1 MTATSPAVQRHP
13 RGIGFII
20 GNEGCERFSFYGMR
34 AILTEHLI
42 SLYAQTAHLNAAD
55 AKTAATADYHLFTAA
70 AYALPMI
77 GAILAD
83 RLLGKYRTIF
93 WLSLVYCL
101 GHAVLAVG
109 EESIGGMHLGLALIA
124 VGSGGIKPCVSAFVG
139 DQYRAGQEALVG
151 RIFQAF
157 YFIINFGSF
166 FATLLVPWLKVRFG
180 PAVAFGVPGLL
191 MALATFILWLGR
203 KRYNHAPP
211 MPGGRLGLLDAASST
226 LLFLSLGSLWFTG
239 GLPWFGKLAVSL
251 ACIAAGLA
259 LFAWRARIQPDRG
272 VLSVLW
278 QGLRHRRPNESL
290 WQTAERRL
298 DAPAVEGTR
307 AVGRLLSVFA
317 LVSVFW
323 ALFDQRGSSWVV
335 QAKDMLR
342 TFDTPW
348 GPMTVQA
355 SQINALNPLFVM
367 LLIPLMA
374 GALLPAWQK
383 LGLRVTPLG
392 KMTAGMGVSALSFVA
407 IALIQRQV
415 DAAPPQSVSVLW
427 QVLPFVLITLGEVL
441 VSVTGLEF
449 AYTQAPRAMKSTVV
463 GLWSLSVAVG
473 NLLVALLAGLKS
485 LPPERFFWIFAGL
498 MALSALL
505 FAWRARSF
513 RGEVVLQG

>member
-1 MTATSPAVQRHP
+1 MTDAAAQRHP

-34 AILTEHLI
+34 AILTEHLMG
-42 SLYAQTAHLNAAD
+42 LYGQTLHLGATD
-55 AKTAATADYHLFTAA
+55 AKNAATADYHLFTAA

-101 GHAVLAVG
+101 GHAVLALG

-139 DQYRAGQEALVG
+139 DQYRAGQEKLVEK
-151 RIFQAF
+151 IFQAF

-166 FATLLVPWLKVRFG
+166 FATLLVPWLKVRYG
-180 PAVAFGVPGLL
+180 PAIAFGVPGLL
-191 MALATFILWLGR
+191 MAIATLILWLGR
-203 KRYNHAPP
+203 KRYTHAPP
-211 MPGGRLGLLDAASST
+211 APGGRLGRLDALSSA
-226 LLFLSLGSLWFTG
+226 LLFGALGSLWFTG
-239 GLPWFGKLAVSL
+239 ALPWYGKLAVSL
-251 ACIAAGLA
+251 TSLGLG
-259 LFAWRARIQPDRG
+259 LVVFAVRARIQPDRG

-278 QGLRHRRPNESL
+278 QGLRHRQPGQSL
-290 WQTAERRL
+290 WQAAEQRL
-298 DAPAVEGTR
+298 DAPAVAGTR
-307 AVGRLLSVFA
+307 AVLRLLSVFA

-342 TFDTPW
+342 TFSTPL
-348 GPMTVQA
+348 GPLTVEA
-355 SQINALNPLFVM
+355 SQINALNPLLVM

-374 GALLPAWQK
+374 SVLLPAWQR
-383 LGLRVTPLG
+383 LGLRVTQLG
-392 KMTAGMGVSALSFVA
+392 KMTAGMGISALSFVVV
-407 IALIQRQV
+407 ALIQRQIES
-415 DAAPPQSVSVLW
+415 APPLTVSVLW
-427 QVLPFVLITLGEVL
+427 QIAPFVLITLGEVL

-463 GLWSLSVAVG
+463 GLWSLSVAAG

-485 LPPERFFWIFAGL
+485 LPPERFFWVFAGL

-505 FAWRARSF
+505 FAWRARGF
-513 RGEVVLQG
+513 VGQVVLQG

>member
-1 MTATSPAVQRHP
+1 MTDTQARHP

-42 SLYAQTAHLNAAD
+42 TLYAQTMHLSAAD
-55 AKTAATADYHLFTAA
+55 AKNAATADYHLFTAA
-70 AYALPMI
+70 AYALPMM

-93 WLSLVYCL
+93 WLSLLYCV

-109 EESIGGMHLGLALIA
+109 EESLGGMHLGLALIA

-139 DQYRAGQEALVG
+139 DQYRAGQEKLVEK
-151 RIFQAF
+151 IFQAF

-180 PAVAFGVPGLL
+180 ASVAFGIPGIL
-191 MALATFILWLGR
+191 MGLATLILWLGR
-203 KRYNHAPP
+203 NRYQHVAPQ
-211 MPGGRLGLLDAASST
+211 PGGRLGRYDAVSSM

-239 GLPWFGKLAVSL
+239 ALPWWGRLLVSVT
-251 ACIAAGLA
+251 CVAAGLA
-259 LFAWRARIQPDRG
+259 VFAARARIQPDRG

-278 QGLRHRRPNESL
+278 QGVRHRQPGETL
-290 WQTAERRL
+290 WGAAERRL
-298 DAPAVEGTR
+298 DGAAVDGTR
-307 AVGRLLSVFA
+307 AVLRLLSVFA

-335 QAKDMLR
+335 QAKEMLR

-348 GPMTVQA
+348 GPMTVEA
-355 SQINALNPLFVM
+355 SQINALNPALVM
-367 LLIPLMA
+367 VLIPLMA
-374 GALLPAWQK
+374 GVLLPAWQK

-392 KMTAGMGVSALSFVA
+392 KMTAGMAISALSFVA
-407 IALIQRQV
+407 VALIQRQV
-415 DAAPPQSVSVLW
+415 DASAPQTVSVLW
-427 QVLPFVLITLGEVL
+427 QVVPFVLITLGEVL

-449 AYTQAPRAMKSTVV
+449 AYTQAPRSMKSTVV
-463 GLWSLSVAVG
+463 GLWSLSVSVG

-485 LPPERFFWIFAGL
+485 LPPERFFWTFAGL
-498 MALSALL
+498 MALSAVM

-513 RGEVVLQG
+513 RGQVVLQG

>member
-1 MTATSPAVQRHP
+1 MTAPQKHP

-42 SLYAQTAHLNAAD
+42 SLYAQSMHLNAAD
-55 AKTAATADYHLFTAA
+55 AKSAATSDYHLFTAA

-77 GAILAD
+77 GAILSD

-109 EESIGGMHLGLALIA
+109 ENSILGMHLGLALIA
-124 VGSGGIKPCVSAFVG
+124 IGSGGIKPCVSAFVG
-139 DQYRAGQEALVG
+139 DQYRAGQEKLVEK
-151 RIFQAF
+151 IFQAF

-180 PAVAFGVPGLL
+180 PSVAFGVPGIL

-203 KRYNHAPP
+203 KRYIHAPP
-211 MPGGRLGLLDAASST
+211 IPGGHLGLLDASSSA
-226 LLFLSLGSLWFTG
+226 LLFMSLGSLWFTG
-239 GLPWFGKLAVSL
+239 ALAWYGKLGVSL
-251 ACIAAGLA
+251 ACIAVGLS

-278 QGLRHRRPNESL
+278 QGLRHRRSEETL

-298 DAPAVEGTR
+298 DAASVDGTR
-307 AVGRLLSVFA
+307 AVLRLISVFA

-348 GPMTVQA
+348 GRMTVQA

-374 GALLPAWQK
+374 GVLLPAWQK
-383 LGLRVTPLG
+383 IGLKVTPLG
-392 KMTAGMGVSALSFVA
+392 KMTAGMGISALSFVA
-407 IALIQRQV
+407 VALIQRQI
-415 DAAPPQSVSVLW
+415 DASPKETVSVLW

-463 GLWSLSVAVG
+463 GLWSLSVSVG

-485 LPPERFFWIFAGL
+485 LPPERFFWVFAAL
-498 MALSALL
+498 MALSAGL
-505 FAWRARSF
+505 FAWRARHF
-513 RGEVVLQG
+513 RGQVVLQG